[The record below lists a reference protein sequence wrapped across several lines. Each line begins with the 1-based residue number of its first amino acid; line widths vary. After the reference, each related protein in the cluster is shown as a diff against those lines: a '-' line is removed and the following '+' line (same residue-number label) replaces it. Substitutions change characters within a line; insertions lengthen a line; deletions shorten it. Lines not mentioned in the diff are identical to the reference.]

1 MKFYKYIILEENAK
15 MKDIRISK
23 LAEVLLEHSLNI
35 REGDNVVIRSG
46 YLAKPLIDEF
56 YKKSVDIGAN
66 AFVHILM
73 DNHKKYFMENASMK
87 QLDEFNGLYEG
98 IYEKADAVLVIE
110 APENTKHLSN
120 VPPKKNM
127 EYNKAISPVL
137 QKIMGKRWVLTN
149 YPVDAFAQDANMS
162 LEEYEDFLFDAVL
175 VDYKKMDQDMDKITG
190 IFDTADTIRIVGRET
205 DLTFSIKDRKGTKC
219 SGQYNVPDGE
229 VFYSPVTNSA
239 NGHIF
244 YEFPAIRYGNQVDGV
259 RLEFKDGKI
268 ISAKSSSNEKFLN
281 QMLDTDEGARYLGEF
296 GIGLNYG
303 IKRFIKNILFDEKI
317 GGTIHLAAGNAYEGS
332 GGDNKSVLHWD
343 MIKELRDCGE
353 IYADGRLVQ
362 KNGIYLI

>member
-1 MKFYKYIILEENAK
+1 
-15 MKDIRISK
+15 MKDQRLGK
-23 LAEVLLEHSLNI
+23 FAGVLLEHSLGVK
-35 REGDNVVIRSG
+35 EGENVVIRAG

-56 YKKSVDIGAN
+56 YRRVIDKGAN
-66 AFVHILM
+66 VFVHVLS
-73 DNHKKYFMENASMK
+73 DPQRKYFMENAGPK
-87 QLDEFNGLYEG
+87 QLENANTIYEG

-127 EYNKAISPVL
+127 EYNKALSPVL
-137 QKIMGKRWVLTN
+137 KKIMGKRWVLTN
-149 YPVDAFAQDANMS
+149 YPVEAFAQDADMS

-175 VDYKKMDQDMDKITG
+175 VDYEKMDRDMDKILN
-190 IFDTADTIRIVGRET
+190 IFDEADTVRLVGNDT
-205 DLTFSIKDRKGTKC
+205 DLTFSIKGRKGIKC
-219 SGQYNVPDGE
+219 SGQNNVPDGE
-229 VFYSPVTNSA
+229 VYYSPVTNSA
-239 NGHIF
+239 NGHIY

-268 ISAKSSSNEKFLN
+268 ISARSASNEKFLN

-303 IKRFIKNILFDEKI
+303 IKKFIKNILFDEKI
-317 GGTIHLAAGNAYEGS
+317 GGTVHLAAGNAYEDS
-332 GGDNKSVLHWD
+332 GGDNVSVLHWD
-343 MIKELRDCGE
+343 MIKELRTSGE

-362 KNGIYLI
+362 KDGIYLL

>member
-1 MKFYKYIILEENAK
+1 
-15 MKDIRISK
+15 MKDQRLGK
-23 LAEVLLEHSLNI
+23 FADVLLEHSLGVN
-35 REGDNVVIRSG
+35 EGENVVIRAG

-56 YKKSVDIGAN
+56 YRRVIDKGAN
-66 AFVHILM
+66 AFVHVLS
-73 DNHKKYFMENASMK
+73 DPQRKYFMENASPK
-87 QLDEFNGLYEG
+87 QLENANTIYEG

-127 EYNKAISPVL
+127 EYNKALSPVL
-137 QKIMGKRWVLTN
+137 KKIMGKRWVLTN
-149 YPVDAFAQDANMS
+149 YPVEAFAQDADMS

-175 VDYKKMDQDMDKITG
+175 VDYEKMDRDMDRILN
-190 IFDTADTIRIVGRET
+190 IFDEADTVRLVGSDT
-205 DLTFSIKDRKGTKC
+205 DLTFSIKGRKGIKC
-219 SGQYNVPDGE
+219 SGQNNVPDGE
-229 VFYSPVTNSA
+229 VYYSPVTNSA
-239 NGHIF
+239 KGHIY

-268 ISAKSSSNEKFLN
+268 ISARSASNEKFLN

-303 IKRFIKNILFDEKI
+303 IKKFIKNILFDEKI
-317 GGTIHLAAGNAYEGS
+317 GGTIHLAAGNAYEDS
-332 GGDNKSVLHWD
+332 GGDNVSVLHWD
-343 MIKELRDCGE
+343 MIKELRTFGE

-362 KNGIYLI
+362 KNGIYLL